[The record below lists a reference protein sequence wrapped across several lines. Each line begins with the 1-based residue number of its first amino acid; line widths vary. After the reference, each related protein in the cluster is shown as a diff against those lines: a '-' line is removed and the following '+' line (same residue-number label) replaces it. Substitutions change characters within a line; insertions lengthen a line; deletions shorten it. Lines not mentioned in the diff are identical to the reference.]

1 MASNRAAYLRSAP
14 VLRMPLAQRRQAG
27 QRSHSSRPILR
38 WKATQN
44 RTDPLNGLA
53 GAVDGDDSDTDK
65 DDPGDEPTNNNHC
78 QFSASDRFRRVHFT
92 PIVETEPDAE
102 PAAPIRQNG

>member
-1 MASNRAAYLRSAP
+1 LLNADKPDSGYIAP
-14 VLRMPLAQRRQAG
+14 DQYSGGKQHKIE
-27 QRSHSSRPILR
+27 QSHGGPP
-38 WKATQN
+38 
-44 RTDPLNGLA
+44 PLNGLA

-102 PAAPIRQNG
+102 PGSPIRQNG